1 MRKLL
6 IVLILFKAITG
17 LAQNKADDII
27 GYYYTVDPYTDEKS
41 QCYIYKA
48 KDGTYEAVV
57 CWVDN
62 IEKKYALNYVFMR
75 ELRFDAKNNEWVGG
89 KITYPD
95 TKGTYRAYMK
105 FIKHNELR
113 VRAYF
118 GFSLFGKT
126 LIWLK
131 EDKKRIQK

>member
-1 MRKLL
+1 MRKVLIL
-6 IVLILFKAITG
+6 IVLLKAVIG

-27 GYYYTVDPYTDEKS
+27 GYYYMVDPFTKEKS
-41 QCYIYKA
+41 QSLIYKA
-48 KDGTYEAVV
+48 DNGTYKALV

-62 IEKKYALNYVFMR
+62 IEMKVGLNYVFLR
-75 ELRFDAKNNEWVGG
+75 DLRFDAKSNEWVGG
-89 KITYPD
+89 KISYPG
-95 TKGTYRAYMK
+95 TAATYRTYMK

-113 VRAYF
+113 VRAYL